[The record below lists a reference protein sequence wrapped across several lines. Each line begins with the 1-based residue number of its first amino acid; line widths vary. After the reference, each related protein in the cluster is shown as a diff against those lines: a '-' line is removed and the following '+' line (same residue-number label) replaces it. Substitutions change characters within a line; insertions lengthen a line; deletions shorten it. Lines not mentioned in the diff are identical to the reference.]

1 MCTAMHLY
9 SYIAFLYDR
18 KHLVSVHTFQHSLR
32 AGRACARGYM
42 FAHMSNTN
50 TSLYT
55 SFSILSVLAAHREKT
70 GIDLRAR
77 IGIGAGEVIS
87 GVMGRLQPRFCVYG
101 EAMKEAAHHER
112 HGLPDTLHCSR
123 EFFDA
128 ITGDSCSGACR
139 AGLQHKLE
147 GIRLVNR
154 LVNEG
159 TLRVCSR

>member
-1 MCTAMHLY
+1 M
-9 SYIAFLYDR
+9 
-18 KHLVSVHTFQHSLR
+18 
-32 AGRACARGYM
+32 
-42 FAHMSNTN
+42 
-50 TSLYT
+50 
-55 SFSILSVLAAHREKT
+55 LAAHREKT

-101 EAMKEAAHHER
+101 EAMKEAAHNER